1 MGMRVTTNIAAL
13 NAQRNLVTSQMNM
26 HDSFAKLASGSR
38 INKAAD
44 DAAGLAI
51 SENLRAQIRSARQAN
66 RNANDGISMVQ
77 VAEGGLNEIGNIL
90 VRMRELGIQASS
102 DTVGDRERGFID
114 TEIQQLKNEAERIS
128 KVTTWGT
135 TKLLDGSSPSFDFQI
150 GIFNNSFEDRISF
163 DAGKNVATND
173 ALNIASLDYKSKDGA
188 QGALETLDAAQTRV
202 NEMRSNLG
210 ALQNR
215 LQSTTA
221 NLGVSE
227 ENLSAANSRIRD
239 TDVAEASSE
248 LTRNNILMQAGTAA
262 LAQANQ
268 MNSVALSLIK
278 G

>member
-1 MGMRVTTNIAAL
+1 MGMRVSTNIAAI
-13 NAQRNLVTSQMNM
+13 NAQRNLVTSQASMK
-26 HDSFAKLASGSR
+26 DSFAKLSSGSR

-51 SENLRAQIRSARQAN
+51 SENLKAQIRSARQAN

-77 VAEGGLNEIGNIL
+77 VAEGGLNEIGNII

-102 DTVGDRERGFID
+102 DTVGDRERGFINK
-114 TEIQQLKNEAERIS
+114 EIQQLKNETERIA

-135 TKLLDGSSPSFDFQI
+135 TKLLDGSTPTFDFQV
-150 GIFNNSFEDRISF
+150 GLFNNSFEDRISYE
-163 DAGKNVATND
+163 ASQNEATLA
-173 ALNIASLDYKSKDGA
+173 ALGLDSLDYNAKEGAQEALASLDDA
-188 QGALETLDAAQTRV
+188 QIKV

-215 LQSTTA
+215 LQSTTN
-221 NLGVSE
+221 NLLISE

-239 TDVAEASSE
+239 TDVAETSAE
-248 LTRNNILMQAGTAA
+248 LTRNNILLQAGTAA

-268 MNSVALSLIK
+268 MNSVALSLIS

>member
-1 MGMRVTTNIAAL
+1 MGMRVSTNIAAI
-13 NAQRNLVTSQMNM
+13 NAQRNLVSSQANM
-26 HDSFAKLASGSR
+26 KDSFAKLSSGSR

-51 SENLRAQIRSARQAN
+51 SENLKAQIRSARQAN

-77 VAEGGLNEIGNIL
+77 VAEGGLNEIGNII

-102 DTVGDRERGFID
+102 DTVGDRERGFIN
-114 TEIQQLKNEAERIS
+114 TEIQQLKNEAERIA

-135 TKLLDGSSPSFDFQI
+135 TKLLDGSTPTFDFQV
-150 GIFNNSFEDRISF
+150 GLYNNSFEDRISF
-163 DAGKNVATND
+163 EAGQNEAT
-173 ALNIASLDYKSKDGA
+173 LASLGLDGVDYAAKEGA
-188 QGALETLDAAQTRV
+188 QEALSLLDEAQVRV

-215 LQSTTA
+215 LQSTTN
-221 NLGVSE
+221 NLLISE

-239 TDVAEASSE
+239 TDVAEASAE
-248 LTRNNILMQAGTAA
+248 LTRNNILLQAGTAA

-268 MNSVALSLIK
+268 MNSVALNLIQ